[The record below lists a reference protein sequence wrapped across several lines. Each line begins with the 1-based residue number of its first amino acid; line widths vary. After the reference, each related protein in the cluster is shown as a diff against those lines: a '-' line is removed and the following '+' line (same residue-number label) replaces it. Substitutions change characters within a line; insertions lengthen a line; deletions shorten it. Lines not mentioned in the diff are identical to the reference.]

1 MGREN
6 RRIETNTD
14 FDFEMEAP
22 KKKGTS
28 YQRRQKD
35 IEKHSKEKKRS
46 KRLSVHSD
54 SERARSREQIH
65 NFMNG
70 NFDEDDEF

>member
-1 MGREN
+1 MGRTN
-6 RRIETNTD
+6 KRIEENEN
-14 FDFEMEAP
+14 FEFEMP

-46 KRLSVHSD
+46 KRLSIHSD

-65 NFMNG
+65 NFLSG
-70 NFDEDDEF
+70 NHFNEDED